1 MARCLMS
8 FFAIAALSGCFTSG
22 GPEPVK
28 WTVNA
33 VALKTSAASAR
44 AETVRI
50 SHLAVRPPFDSRSL
64 TVLRSDGSIAFDYYN
79 QFALAPSVLL
89 MPVALD
95 MLCASGKFKA
105 VLPSSSSARADF
117 AVEISVDRFALDCR
131 GNGARKAVVAV
142 TVRAVRDR
150 ALVMTVKGEAEKAAD
165 DGRYTAA
172 FSEAFAEALLS
183 AVSGM

>member
-1 MARCLMS
+1 MS
-8 FFAIAALSGCFTSG
+8 FFAMAALSGCFTSG

-33 VALKTSAASAR
+33 VAPKTSAASAR

-64 TVLRSDGSIAFDYYN
+64 TVLRSDGSVAFDYYN

-89 MPVALD
+89 MPVAVDVLS
-95 MLCASGKFKA
+95 ASGMFKA
-105 VLPSSSSARADF
+105 VLPSSSSARSDF
-117 AVEISVDRFALDCR
+117 SMEISVDRFALDCR
-131 GNGARKAVVAV
+131 VKGVRKAAVAV
-142 TVRAVRDR
+142 TVRAVKDR
-150 ALVMTVKGEAEKAAD
+150 ALVRTVKGEAARIAGE
-165 DGRYTAA
+165 GGYTAA